1 MYIALFIAYWMIS
14 CIAIYAIRK
23 KVKEALWVSVWEHIV
38 IILLSPLALP
48 IIALLMLYRKIKD
61 VYYKNRPKPVPKRMR
76 KYLNRDC
83 VLDEKNHTVS
93 IAEYNY
99 KHGTDYSLEDVYG
112 KKYMASLSKEDKA
125 AIMDELSN
133 YGKLRIQENIPQ
145 TLYTEAAKTMG
156 EALLSGDFSTF
167 ENLLDVNSQHISYK
181 RETIYGK
188 RQVIEYWQDWRSQY
202 VETRKAKSFEVV
214 YSNYY

>member
-48 IIALLMLYRKIKD
+48 IIALLMLYRKIKN

-76 KYLNRDC
+76 KYLKSDC
-83 VLDEKNHTVS
+83 VLDERNHTVS

-167 ENLLDVNSQHISYK
+167 ENFSSVFLCYLVIYSYL
-181 RETIYGK
+181 
-188 RQVIEYWQDWRSQY
+188 S
-202 VETRKAKSFEVV
+202 S
-214 YSNYY
+214 S